1 MPPVQQSNGA
11 SPLHAVV
18 PSGGGDDVG
27 AVERIGGRAVEETT
41 ISRNIGDAR
50 DQNIDFEEI
59 LKVKFAGDPA
69 HKLRLRIRSNFYE
82 FQCWS
87 IIERWD
93 GNKWHQI
100 HKLQDRKTE
109 SGLASRGRRDSV
121 RNLDFEEDR
130 KELLRVAKEVL
141 AP

>member
-1 MPPVQQSNGA
+1 MGE
-11 SPLHAVV
+11 AVT
-18 PSGGGDDVG
+18 
-27 AVERIGGRAVEETT
+27 RIGGRAVTETT

-59 LKVKFAGDPA
+59 LRVKIKGAPA
-69 HKLRLRIRSNFYE
+69 HKLRVRIRSNFYI
-82 FQCWS
+82 FQCYS
-87 IIERWD
+87 IVERWD

-109 SGLASRGRRDSV
+109 TNLASRVRRNSV
-121 RNLDFEEDR
+121 RNGDFEEDR